1 MTAEM
6 QPARA
11 TGAAAGPTMNAS
23 QTDVQASEAASRNH
37 VLHVPG
43 MHCAGCMAK
52 IERQINALDA
62 VTAAR
67 VNLSLKQ
74 LTVTAA
80 EGLDIAVIKDAL
92 ADIGFPAEGLDLD
105 QLPTAKDNP
114 AKALLIRLA
123 VAGFGL
129 MNVMLLSVSVWS
141 GADAAT
147 GQFLTLTSALIALPV
162 LIYAAQPFFKNAYHA
177 LRVFTLNMDVPISLA
192 IILAALASLYE
203 ALSGGA
209 HAYFDAA
216 LALTFF
222 LLGGRYLD
230 LMARQKARSAAAQ
243 LSRIETP
250 LARQKRGEEIF
261 DIKISA
267 LQPGM
272 IIVVAAGERI
282 AGDGIVRR
290 GRSDSDR
297 SFLTGEAEPV
307 MLSEGDDVFAGEVN
321 LSGPLEIEITKP
333 AVDSVLRRFIDL
345 VEIAE
350 RGRDRYRSLA
360 DRAAAIYAPLVH
372 VLALVAFGLWFWL
385 SGEVYLALTIA
396 ISVLIITCPCA
407 LGLAVPAVMTAAS
420 GRLFARGVLL
430 KNATALE
437 RIAKIDTIVFD
448 KTGTVT
454 NGQFM
459 PTHFDGWHTEEMAVL
474 QALARASV
482 HPLARA
488 LGEALKAHDLAAVEV
503 TDICEFPG
511 SGLRARYQNASVW
524 LGKSQWLRGT
534 ASDTKSDRRLGL
546 RIGSAPIKWLD
557 FEEVIKPGTSDMLAC
572 LDQAGMRRILLSG
585 DQQSA
590 TDAVARQLGFTAC
603 QGAVTPAE
611 KLSFISKLQA
621 EGAVVLM
628 VGDGLNDTAAMAA
641 ADAAVAPAS
650 ALDAARTTAD
660 VVLLGGGLENLPFL
674 LATAG
679 VARRRI
685 LQNFAIAGLYNL
697 IAVPL
702 ALMGIAT
709 PLIAAIA
716 MSASSITVSLNAIR
730 LQVARRYRA
739 RIQPERAARP

>member
-11 TGAAAGPTMNAS
+11 TGAAAGPTMSAS

-459 PTHFDGWHTEEMAVL
+459 PTHFDGWHTEEMAAL

-546 RIGSAPIKWLD
+546 RIGRAPIKWLD